1 MQVSFIKCG
10 CLPSSPQRALAPHPQ
25 HVVRSFL
32 GVLGFGVMAGERKRK
47 KELTCHPKFVFGAL
61 AFRLRLFSSDAFSRG

>member
-1 MQVSFIKCG
+1 
-10 CLPSSPQRALAPHPQ
+10 
-25 HVVRSFL
+25 VVRSFL